1 MTVAKKKNSQG
12 RPPVKAKRVSVGFTL
27 KPSIVAK
34 LKRVAN
40 KRCMTRS
47 ALVEQ
52 ILLVNLPRW
61 DTTGN
66 IR

>member
-1 MTVAKKKNSQG
+1 MAKKKNAQG
-12 RPPVKAKRVSVGFTL
+12 RPPVKARRVSKGFTM
-27 KPSIVAK
+27 KPSVFAM
-34 LKRVAN
+34 LSRVAA
-40 KRCMTRS
+40 KRGMTRS

-52 ILLVNLPRW
+52 ILMVNLPRW